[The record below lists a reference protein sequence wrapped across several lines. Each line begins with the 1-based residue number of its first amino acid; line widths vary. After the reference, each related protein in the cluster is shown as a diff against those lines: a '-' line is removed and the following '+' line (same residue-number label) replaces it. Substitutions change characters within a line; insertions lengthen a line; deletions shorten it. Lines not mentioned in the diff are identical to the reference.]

1 MTGTLVLVVGPSGAG
16 KDTLLRMAR
25 KPLAGKA
32 QFVFPHRYITRA
44 TDLHEDHIP
53 VSPDDFA
60 TLKAGDA
67 FALHWQAHGLSYGIG
82 DDILPRLEQGHHV
95 IVNVSRAIIR
105 DAQKLVPRVLVLHV
119 TASADILRQRLAAR
133 GRETP
138 DDQETRLNRLALPLL
153 SAEAQVV
160 EIDNSGP
167 PELAAAK
174 IIETLM
180 QMDEG
185 AAMKAPALSKTKG
198 TRMDTILT
206 NARIVTEAG
215 IMNGT
220 VVLNDEQIVSVDQGR
235 SALPAAVDCE
245 GDLLIPGLIECH
257 TDNMERHFM
266 PRPKVFWPNP
276 VAAVIAHDAQI
287 AAAGITTVYDSICA
301 GIYDRDKDFR
311 NAIFRQMIDAVSA
324 GVRDDLFRVCHRL
337 HIRCELSD
345 PQAYELIEP
354 EAGNP
359 LLGFVSLMDHTPGRR
374 QWRDIGHFKTF
385 IRGEGLSDADA
396 DRVIEERKALGEDTI
411 TVTWPKVAALF
422 RETGLPMAS
431 HDDTT
436 EEHVADAVSS
446 GCTISEFPT
455 TMVAARAAKLAG
467 LKTVAGAP
475 NVVRGGSHS
484 GNVAVRDLA
493 AEDVLD
499 VMSSDYVPSSLLQ
512 AVHALTVDPGLPLEK
527 AVGTVTWNA
536 ADMLGL
542 SDRGRIEPGKRAD
555 LVRLRFI
562 GATPIVARVWC
573 NGRIAH

>member
-1 MTGTLVLVVGPSGAG
+1 MTGTLVLIVGPSGAG

-25 KPLAGKA
+25 KAL
-32 QFVFPHRYITRA
+32 VEEESILFPRRYITRPDDA
-44 TDLHEDHIP
+44 HEDHIAITP
-53 VSPDDFA
+53 EAFA
-60 TLKAGDA
+60 TMRDTGG
-67 FALHWQAHGLSYGIG
+67 FALSWEAHGLSYG
-82 DDILPRLEQGHHV
+82 LPQDMIHALEKCQHV
-95 IVNVSRAIIR
+95 VINASRAMIKE
-105 DAQKLVPRVLVLHV
+105 AQRCTPSVLVVHV
-119 TASADILRQRLAAR
+119 TASPEILRQRLQAR

-138 DDQETRLNRLALPLL
+138 DDQESRLNRLALPLL
-153 SAEAQVV
+153 SPQARLIEL
-160 EIDNSGP
+160 DNSGP
-167 PELAAAK
+167 PEIAATRL
-174 IIETLM
+174 IETLR
-180 QMDEG
+180 QLTSGEG
-185 AAMKAPALSKTKG
+185 LNTPSLKTLKG
-198 TRMDTILT
+198 QSMDTILT
-206 NARIVTEAG
+206 NARIVTEQG
-215 IMNGT
+215 ILQGT
-220 VVLNDEQIVSVDQGR
+220 VVFNDAQIVSVDETR
-235 SALPAAVDCE
+235 SSLPSAIDCE
-245 GDLLIPGLIECH
+245 GDLVIPGLIECH

-301 GIYDRDKDFR
+301 GIYDHDKDFR

-345 PQAYELIEP
+345 PKAYDLIEP

-385 IRGEGLSDADA
+385 IRGEGLSDSEADL
-396 DRVIEERKALGEDTI
+396 VIAKRKERGEDTI

-436 EEHVADAVSS
+436 EEHVEMAVQS

-455 TMVAARAAKLAG
+455 TLEAARAAKAAH

-493 AEDVLD
+493 EAELLD

-512 AVHALTVDPGLPLEK
+512 AVHALTVDPGLPLDK

-542 SDRGRIEPGKRAD
+542 SDRGRIAKGKRAD

-562 GATPIVARVWC
+562 GATPLVSRVWC